1 MPLPMAC
8 STTWRSSD
16 VRESA
21 TAANAPTDQLRDAD
35 RDRREVRESSV
46 SGDPDGEGIVWP
58 RVAELSL
65 LGALSCGGWLLQ
77 LVLDGLET
85 EQSPYRCAVAATHT
99 HATPCV

>member
-1 MPLPMAC
+1 MFA
-8 STTWRSSD
+8 R
-16 VRESA
+16 
-21 TAANAPTDQLRDAD
+21 AD
-35 RDRREVRESSV
+35 RAAGAAVLLLRLQTRRRASSGTRTDERREVRDGRSV